1 MVFFLRG
8 ELCKNMEE
16 ANLNLKDGLKS
27 FKDHKSIKR
36 INREVGGFFSGWMD
50 FLKEYSVLGMAL
62 GVIIAQASKDLVDSI
77 VKGVFIPMIQLFIS
91 KDNFNGLDFYIKGVK
106 FSIGNVLGTF
116 LTFIIIMAFLYF
128 VVKKIIKSDK
138 LIEKMKNSK

>member
-1 MVFFLRG
+1 MVF
-8 ELCKNMEE
+8 LCGANFAKNMEE
-16 ANLNLKDGLKS
+16 TNINLKDGLKS
-27 FKDHKSIKR
+27 FKDHESIKR
-36 INREVGGFFSGWMD
+36 INKEVGGFFSGWMD

-138 LIEKMKNSK
+138 LVEKMKNSK